1 MPQVRSLART
11 IAVLKLED
19 MKSDS
24 LTGHTRHLFRTISF
38 EPFLQILHEEPNND
52 KMQIKDLC
60 Y

>member
-1 MPQVRSLART
+1 MPQV
-11 IAVLKLED
+11 AVLRLED